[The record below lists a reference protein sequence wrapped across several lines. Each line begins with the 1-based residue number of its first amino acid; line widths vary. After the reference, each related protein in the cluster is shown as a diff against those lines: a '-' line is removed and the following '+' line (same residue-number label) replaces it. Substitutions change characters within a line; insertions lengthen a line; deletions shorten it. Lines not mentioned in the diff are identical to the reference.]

1 MEKGNLTKLLQL
13 LWCLSIGIL
22 WASPSGYG
30 QSKALQKAAQRY
42 EIDAK
47 RMGVDPTSEDGL
59 PRSREFLRIDSSY
72 YVGWMFEGIYKMD
85 HAADYI
91 GYKNAIAPLE
101 KALFLLERDY
111 GKQLS
116 TRSADIQVYFPVY
129 NYQVDYGRIAYTLR
143 ECYANTEQ
151 AEKVVALMRRTLRW
165 KFQREYMVDPYNF
178 LAWMT
183 HRYRFYTS
191 AQYSFLK
198 NNLQENEALAMRY
211 LDSSLRLHARN
222 RKFND
227 GLFRP
232 GYEIMDEM
240 GVYHYKSMLY
250 SYALQ
255 IDSAEKY
262 YGRMRRNNVLPHNNY
277 ANFKAVCGEFREA
290 AKEYAIASGVE
301 SGDKRLQ
308 EWAYYTSILHIGKG
322 KPEDAIAL
330 CRSMIKGFGSTP
342 GFGWYN
348 IALARALTYDGATE
362 AAAKALE
369 KAAGFKELHIGTSLG
384 QSHYDFSLQLLRLL
398 QKEREIS
405 QQRFEHKDWWYN
417 PSILANLGKLS
428 TERLMLQYL
437 IINQFAENPERDRVI
452 YKLFSTES
460 TVSWDEVWYLIKD
473 FSTPFFVRRFEKEL
487 KENTRKPI
495 DKYFRLFLGKL
506 KWKQG
511 KTKEAKSLFLQIL
524 RDTHIDQEYEQL
536 LLARTYEG
544 LALCAQKDR
553 DTKALTRWSYELMRC
568 YPQLLPFSDMKAPI
582 KLRISGS
589 DKALTTSLRNCNID
603 FEPQGDA
610 FTADIRLSTIR
621 GKTQVRYRL
630 LDASGRQYGK
640 EAQFF
645 YTDPVKAGKQL
656 AYRLLGIDGAPEKEV
671 SALKRKK

>member
-1 MEKGNLTKLLQL
+1 MGKGKAKSLLQAL
-13 LWCLSIGIL
+13 LFL
-22 WASPSGYG
+22 WTLGALQTGRA

-47 RMGVDPTSEDGL
+47 RMGVEPTSEDGL

-101 KALFLLERDY
+101 KALYLLERDY

-129 NYQVDYGRIAYTLR
+129 NYQLDYGRIAYTLR

-151 AEKVVALMRRTLRW
+151 PEKVVALMRRTLKW

-178 LAWMT
+178 LAWIT

-191 AQYSFLK
+191 AKYSFLK
-198 NNLQENEALAMRY
+198 NSLRENEELAMRY

-255 IDSAEKY
+255 VDSAEKY

-277 ANFKAVCGEFREA
+277 ANFKTVCGDFREA

-308 EWAYYTSILHIGKG
+308 EWAYYTSILNIGQA
-322 KPEDAIAL
+322 KPKDAIAL
-330 CRSMIKGFGSTP
+330 SRGMIKGYGSTP

-348 IALARALTYDGATE
+348 IALSRALAYDGATE

-384 QSHYDFSLQLLRLL
+384 QSHYDFSIQLLRLM
-398 QKEREIS
+398 QKEQEIGR
-405 QQRFEHKDWWYN
+405 QRFEHKDWWYS
-417 PSILANLGKLS
+417 PSVLGQLGKLS
-428 TERLMLQYL
+428 AERLMLQYL

-487 KENTRKPI
+487 KDNTRKPI
-495 DKYFRLFLGKL
+495 DKYFRLFLAKL
-506 KWKQG
+506 KYKQG
-511 KTKEAKSLFLQIL
+511 KIKEAKNLFLQTL
-524 RDTHIDQEYEQL
+524 QDPNTDAEYEQL

-544 LALCAQKDR
+544 LALCAEKEQEPKS
-553 DTKALTRWSYELMRC
+553 AARWTYELMKTF
-568 YPQLLPFSDMKAPI
+568 PQLMPFSGLKAPI
-582 KLRISGS
+582 RLQISGS
-589 DKALTTSLRNCNID
+589 DEALIASLRNCNID
-603 FEPQGDA
+603 FEPKGPA
-610 FTADIRLSTIR
+610 IRAEIRLSTVQ
-621 GKTQVRYRL
+621 GKKQLWYRL
-630 LDASGRQYGK
+630 SDASGRPVGK
-640 EAQFF
+640 ETRLA
-645 YTDPVKAGKQL
+645 YTNSVQAGKDL
-656 AYRLLGIDGAPEKEV
+656 AYRLCGIDGAAETETPV
-671 SALKRKK
+671 LKKKK